1 MTFAQFE
8 CAHDAKLMDR
18 DDGNDV
24 DDAMIEA
31 HFGSAAAAA
40 VVAAAPD
47 GQRLIERKYIKCTLR
62 YDATHD
68 ARLYGKGVAIHP
80 LVSPDGIVSARVSGL
95 ETLFLTRE
103 LGIDIGDQMVGN
115 ELYPE
120 PYTQAQANDLMA
132 RMGVSIDRETQ
143 YVITPSKVRLPVLV
157 YNGTV
162 VVDYRNNQDIVYDN
176 DPYKA
181 CVVIHGGN
189 LHHLYTQHLYSL
201 PDVSQIIT
209 VKNGQTY
216 IRTVK
221 GDDKLPTT
229 NPLKTALVDSCD
241 RLCVHRPGGAETAPT
256 SGIDLP
262 WHSQYPT
269 YQPIL
274 GGDLPLKICNNEF
287 VIAPIAK
294 HGSHGIEIETFHNA
308 ILDAD
313 TLAAHLRVGTKANSM
328 GIAMQKFSKCQQGD
342 VMLHDGT

>member
-1 MTFAQFE
+1 MEA
-8 CAHDAKLMDR
+8 R
-18 DDGNDV
+18 
-24 DDAMIEA
+24 MIEA
-31 HFGSAAAAA
+31 HFGSAAVEAFRDAER
-40 VVAAAPD
+40 AAP
-47 GQRLIERKYIKCTLR
+47 GSGERLIERKYIECTLR

-95 ETLFLTRE
+95 ETLFIT
-103 LGIDIGDQMVGN
+103 DKDNAHNVHDVYTNQMVGD

-120 PYTQAQANDLMA
+120 PYSSARARSLIR
-132 RMGVSIDRETQ
+132 RMGDNIDREIQ
-143 YVITPSKVRLPVLV
+143 YVITTEKVKLPVLM

-162 VVDYRNNQDIVYDN
+162 VVDYRLDQQIENGDDRTIGLLLKDGAVR
-176 DPYKA
+176 PFS
-181 CVVIHGGN
+181 
-189 LHHLYTQHLYSL
+189 TQHLYSV

-209 VKNGQTY
+209 EHDGQTY

-221 GDDKLPTT
+221 GDDKLPTDDD
-229 NPLKTALVDSCD
+229 LKNALVDSCY
-241 RLCVHRPGGAETAPT
+241 RLCVHRPGEASPR
-256 SGIDLP
+256 SGIRLP
-262 WHSQYPT
+262 MHSQYPNA
-269 YQPIL
+269 QPVL

-294 HGSHGIEIETFHNA
+294 HGGHGMEIETFHNA